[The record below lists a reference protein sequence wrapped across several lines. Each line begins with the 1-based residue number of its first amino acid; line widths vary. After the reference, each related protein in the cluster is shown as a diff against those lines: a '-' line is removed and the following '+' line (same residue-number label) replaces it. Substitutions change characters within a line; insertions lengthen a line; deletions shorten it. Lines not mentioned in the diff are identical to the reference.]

1 MNPDVIRLKVMPD
14 DQPNPFAAGNAA
26 PAPNPSRQPVR
37 GSRFVVS
44 LIFICAG
51 FVVGVVGLA
60 LVSNQYGNTDIYG
73 LPVVGLGGM
82 LLFTG
87 LSSRFLKLR
96 YSVIFGIIAA
106 PASVVLL
113 FVLYWVS
120 IIAAAIMNS

>member
-1 MNPDVIRLKVMPD
+1 MPD

-26 PAPNPSRQPVR
+26 PAPNPLCQPVR
-37 GSRFVVS
+37 GSRLVVS

-87 LSSRFLKLR
+87 INSRFLKLR
-96 YSVIFGIIAA
+96 YSVILGIIAA
-106 PASVVLL
+106 PASVGLL